1 MKHLNGL
8 NNQGVGVEVLH
19 VTTFKEKIFDY
30 EKNKEWNY
38 TGERP
43 VIIDFYADWCGP
55 CRMQMP
61 ILEDMAEKYKGLVD
75 VYKVDTEASP
85 ELAAIFGIRSIPSIL
100 FIPLKGEPAM
110 NTGLIQEEGFEQ
122 AIADLFEI
130 PAPQ

>member
-1 MKHLNGL
+1 MKHLNEWS
-8 NNQGVGVEVLH
+8 NQGVDVEVLH

-30 EKNKEWNY
+30 ETNKEWNY

-85 ELAAIFGIRSIPSIL
+85 ELAAIFEIRSIPSIL

>member
-1 MKHLNGL
+1 M
-8 NNQGVGVEVLH
+8 EVLH
-19 VTTFKEKIFDY
+19 VATFKEKIFDY